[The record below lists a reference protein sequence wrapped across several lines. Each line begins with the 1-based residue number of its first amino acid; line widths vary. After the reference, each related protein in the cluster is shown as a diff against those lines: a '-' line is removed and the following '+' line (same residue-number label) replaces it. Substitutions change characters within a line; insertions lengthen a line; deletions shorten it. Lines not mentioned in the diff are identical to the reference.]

1 MGQTISERNKRNGCK
16 CGMTRPGFSLI
27 ELLVAIALMGVVA
40 AIVIPNLQRRGPKQ
54 KREQFVVRLNLLAAF
69 ARQQAIV
76 SNKIQRIEF
85 DLSSKRKRV
94 ALTQAT
100 GKKDDRGKPLFLP
113 VKRAYIKTTVA
124 IPASFSF
131 KQFFIEGYDEIA
143 RHRVG
148 KKTTSIWF
156 FIVPDGLSQSVVINF
171 VNTKEKI
178 APGKFKSV
186 GLVLNPFMVQF
197 KAYDTFQKP

>member
-1 MGQTISERNKRNGCK
+1 
-16 CGMTRPGFSLI
+16 MTRPGFSLI
-27 ELLVAIALMGVVA
+27 ELLVAIALLGAMA
-40 AIVIPNLQRRGPKQ
+40 ALIIPNLQRKGPKQ
-54 KREQFVVRLNLLAAF
+54 ERKQFVVRLNMLAAF

-76 SNKIQRIEF
+76 SNKIQRLGF
-85 DLSSKRKRV
+85 DLSSKRV
-94 ALTQAT
+94 ALMQAT
-100 GKKDDRGKPLFLP
+100 GKKDAKGKPLFLP

-143 RHRVG
+143 RHG
-148 KKTTSIWF
+148 KAKSIWF